1 MNEKAEALFDE
12 LFGYLQL
19 ITKLTTE
26 TRTVTSAEVNTIPEV
41 ARVLTELIILQSRLK
56 GELR

>member
-19 ITKLTTE
+19 ITKLTVE
-26 TRTVTSAEVNTIPEV
+26 TRNTTSTEVNTVPEV
-41 ARVLTELIILQSRLK
+41 ARVLVDLIAIQGRE
-56 GELR
+56 GE

>member
-1 MNEKAEALFDE
+1 MNEKAETLFDE

-41 ARVLTELIILQSRLK
+41 ARVLVDLIAIQGR
-56 GELR
+56 EEE